1 MMVLLIA
8 IMIVGYLIL
17 SNREVDIK
25 EISVER
31 VSKEELNKRAKEHGI
46 EPSEGLVSIEI
57 TEPDQ
62 GRITI
67 YETDSSPEA

>member
-1 MMVLLIA
+1 MIILIA

-17 SNREVDIK
+17 SNKEVDIK

-31 VSKEELNKRAKEHGI
+31 VSKEELNKRVKEHGI
-46 EPSEGLVSIEI
+46 EPPEGLVSIEI

-67 YETDSSPEA
+67 YETEA